1 MTLPSTGAIKFS
13 DLESEYTESAS
24 NSNIAF
30 SEFYFGGSKLQTN
43 AAAAAA
49 YADSNHPKY
58 SSHFENIPQTPSAGN
73 PNPEIRMSWFRG
85 KNSYYARQTVIEKS
99 GNIASVD
106 AASIENEYW
115 KSANKYSAFYDVET
129 NGQCTSNAHG
139 SAALRISPGPSRP
152 GSTAHITVDHTV
164 SGAGGK
170 GGKGQ
175 DGGSN
180 GQNGSTALRVRGNAY
195 IVNNSTIRGGGG
207 GGGGGGSR
215 KDSYNECY
223 CCNETNGSI
232 SGSGGG
238 GGAGHN
244 NAPGGDHGNA
254 PSANF
259 KYNGG
264 GGSSGSSTGGG
275 SGGSGCAYNVVLGT
289 YCSKEG
295 GDGGNYGEKGDNGDD
310 GTSGGDPGKAIR
322 SSSGTYVVKLTTG
335 TLQGGE
341 DSV

>member
-24 NSNIAF
+24 NSNISF
-30 SEFYFGGSKLQTN
+30 SEFYFGGSKLQSN
-43 AAAAAA
+43 SAAASA
-49 YADSNHPKY
+49 YGDSNHPKY
-58 SSHFENIPQTPSAGN
+58 SSHFENIPAAAS

-85 KNSYYARQTVIEKS
+85 KSAYYARQTTLERS
-99 GNIASVD
+99 GNVATVSGTDV
-106 AASIENEYW
+106 ENEFW
-115 KSANKYSAFYDVET
+115 KTGNAYSAFYDIVT
-129 NGQCTSNAHG
+129 NGECTSNNRNY
-139 SAALRISPGPSRP
+139 AALRITPAPSRP
-152 GSTAHITVDHTV
+152 GSTAHITTQHTV

-170 GGKGQ
+170 GGRGEN
-175 DGGSN
+175 GGSN
-180 GQNGSTALRVRGNAY
+180 GEPGFTALRVRGNAY
-195 IVNNSTIRGGGG
+195 LVNNSTLRGGGG

-215 KDSYNECY
+215 KNSYNECY

-244 NAPGGDHGNA
+244 NAPGGSRGNA
-254 PSANF
+254 PGANF
-259 KYNGG
+259 QYNGG
-264 GGSSGSSTGGG
+264 NGSPGSSTGGG

-295 GDGGNYGEKGDNGDD
+295 GDGGNYGQKGEDGDG
-310 GTSGGDPGKAIR
+310 GTKGGESGKAIR
-322 SSSGTYVVKLTTG
+322 ISNGKYFVKLTTG

-341 DSV
+341 DSI